1 MQTAR
6 SLLHEE
12 RILSVYKKSTAS
24 NLRVNYSLMTRKIEK
39 MSKTDGNNVA
49 SFGDHNYYRILFR
62 SP

>member
-24 NLRVNYSLMTRKIEK
+24 NLRVNYSLTTRKIEK
-39 MSKTDGNNVA
+39 KRVKHRRRYNVA
-49 SFGDHNYYRILFR
+49 SFGDRNYYRN
-62 SP
+62 